1 MPHKIGF
8 TVVYASGEDENH
20 RARELEC
27 HGPTVRGWQSSR
39 HCTYPQEI
47 VLRLDTK
54 ALIQRVQILTHQYLI
69 PERVEFFVGNDE
81 GDEAG
86 EEEKKS
92 RDEECGSMDPPEG
105 APRAVT
111 PHRHNQPPIF
121 THLGYVPLSNN
132 EATGFKAREL
142 KSVSVSCTGR
152 YLRLLLHSNH
162 QNALNTWNQVGL
174 VAVNLLGEELEDNNN
189 SHHAEDI
196 GKRERAGSREEER
209 EAMVNGD
216 EADRALRNNCHTSS
230 SQSSSSTSPFASP
243 SPLSSLL
250 FAASRCGG
258 GGGAALGNINENLP
272 RVINSRNYTSPYD
285 DLAFEMYVDTEVATI
300 IRHME
305 IKKREAVEGE
315 RFEYAR
321 KLKLAMDE
329 LRSAGE
335 RLGRWALEKRKAADA
350 EDFERARR
358 KKLQMEE
365 FRAHIYNS
373 YKVAQLLEIHGPL
386 PQNDDPDDP
395 AAGAITMEQL
405 GVPNAMPRHSVRPPL
420 SPSRQQLH
428 PGSHMYQNA
437 NCRQHQVQHRQ
448 CAACSSHSKE
458 PPSKG
463 NSSSASCHV
472 LSHSPPPAHLPPP
485 SLSPPLG
492 PQGRSCTSPLGSPP
506 SGPNQRTGLRGSQKK
521 KKATV
526 SPTANGSSAVKNS
539 YEAYDERTLP
549 ALRHKSYVEDA
560 AGMDEWAASGEGG
573 CFRLSDREKRQAT
586 LPIAVFGL
594 TLVEKF
600 YSKQFTERE
609 EGLQMLREELL
620 KSSKIRCQSK
630 GRDGSEP
637 GDRAE
642 ERKEHEATVPPV
654 TPPPP
659 AVEESTSGNEVKPKE
674 VAEKV
679 DAAVEGE
686 TGAVKGKDGG
696 GTAVED
702 GALQTNGEA
711 KENGEEEKKVADAT
725 SEREA
730 RERTRQE
737 RVSANKTARASVF
750 LLHRALKDKVFGVYS
765 LATEVI
771 RFFFTQFVPSKR
783 VSPGEVSKSVERLL
797 PELLSKSGDCAPRVH
812 NLAMN
817 TIIRMSECKEVREQ
831 HLIPMHITK
840 PITSSTHPRLAL
852 SRAEMA
858 EQLILRHGISTE
870 KQSGLTCRVLS
881 ELGNSGL
888 HHPTESVR
896 KASERILIQ
905 VYQVNPRVVRKLLPP
920 EDDLTRR
927 NLLYRHLFQEFE
939 RIDVQRKKDML
950 QKSKAAAAAAAAA
963 APSGRMSSAGNVSAT
978 GEMTTSVDTI
988 SYPSPAHTVSSSS
1001 STSSS
1006 SIMTSPGGACS
1017 GHAPMD
1023 AQSKAKSQAQSAWQ
1037 SRQHLSPVPD
1047 ATSEERM
1054 CVFCL
1059 ERNKAFASEEG
1070 LNLHYWRNCPMLTRC
1085 SHCRQVIEV
1094 SALSAHLIGE
1104 CDAHQMY
1111 KQCSRCKLAI
1121 SVDKYDEHLKL
1132 LTCAGGEN
1140 MVCPLCHKVVQPN
1153 GEDGWRAHLK
1163 GPGPGQC
1170 TSQSRRRHGR
1180 GKVKWHL
1187 T

>member
-8 TVVYASGEDENH
+8 KVIFASGEDENH

-39 HCTYPQEI
+39 HCSYPQEI
-47 VLRLDTK
+47 VLRLDSK
-54 ALIQRVQILTHQYLI
+54 AVIQRVQILTHQYLI

-86 EEEKKS
+86 EVDKKGREE
-92 RDEECGSMDPPEG
+92 DGAAMEPPEG
-105 APRAVT
+105 GPRTIT
-111 PHRHNQPPIF
+111 PHHHHHQPNF
-121 THLGYVPLSNN
+121 THLGYVPLSSN

-152 YLRLLLHSNH
+152 YLRLLLHANH

-174 VAVNLLGEELEDNNN
+174 VAVNLLGEEPEDNNN
-189 SHHAEDI
+189 SHHAEEM
-196 GKRERAGSREEER
+196 GKRERAGSREDER
-209 EAMVNGD
+209 EPVVNGD
-216 EADRALRNNCHTSS
+216 EADRAIRNNCHTSS

-258 GGGAALGNINENLP
+258 GGAAGAHGNINENLP
-272 RVINSRNYTSPYD
+272 RLINSRNYTSPYD

-395 AAGAITMEQL
+395 VAGAITMEQL
-405 GVPNAMPRHSVRPPL
+405 GVPNSVPRHSIRAPL

-428 PGSHMYQNA
+428 PGGHVYQNA

-448 CAACSSHSKE
+448 CAACSSHNKD
-458 PPSKG
+458 PSPKG
-463 NSSSASCHV
+463 NSASTSSHV

-492 PQGRSCTSPLGSPP
+492 PQGKGCTSPIGSPP
-506 SGPNQRTGLRGSQKK
+506 SNQRTGLRGSQKK
-521 KKATV
+521 KKPTV
-526 SPTANGSSAVKNS
+526 SPTATNGSSSVKNS

-560 AGMDEWAASGEGG
+560 AAIDDWTTLGEGG
-573 CFRLSDREKRQAT
+573 SFRLSDREKRQAT

-620 KSSKIRCQSK
+620 KSSK
-630 GRDGSEP
+630 
-637 GDRAE
+637 
-642 ERKEHEATVPPV
+642 V
-654 TPPPP
+654 
-659 AVEESTSGNEVKPKE
+659 
-674 VAEKV
+674 
-679 DAAVEGE
+679 
-686 TGAVKGKDGG
+686 
-696 GTAVED
+696 
-702 GALQTNGEA
+702 
-711 KENGEEEKKVADAT
+711 
-725 SEREA
+725 
-730 RERTRQE
+730 RQE
-737 RVSANKTARASVF
+737 RVSANKTARAAVF

-765 LATEVI
+765 LSTEVI
-771 RFFFTQFVPSKR
+771 RFFFSQFVPSKR

-817 TIIRMSECKEVREQ
+817 TIIRMSECKDVREQ
-831 HLIPMHITK
+831 HLIPMNITK
-840 PITSSTHPRLAL
+840 PLTSSTHPRLAL

-881 ELGNSGL
+881 ELGYSGL
-888 HHPTESVR
+888 HHPSEAVR

-905 VYQVNPRVVRKLLPP
+905 VYQVNPRVVRKQLPP

-939 RIDVQRKKDML
+939 RIDIQRKKDML
-950 QKSKAAAAAAAAA
+950 QKSKAAAGASATSRM
-963 APSGRMSSAGNVSAT
+963 PSGGNSAT
-978 GEMTTSVDTI
+978 SGEMTTSVDTI

-1006 SIMTSPGGACS
+1006 SIMTSPAGACS
-1017 GHAPMD
+1017 GHMPLD
-1023 AQSKAKSQAQSAWQ
+1023 TQAKSKSQSQGAWQ

-1047 ATSEERM
+1047 ATSEDRM

-1059 ERNKAFASEEG
+1059 ERNKAFSAEEG

-1104 CDAHQMY
+1104 CDAQQMY

-1121 SVDKYDEHLKL
+1121 PVEKYEEHMKA
-1132 LTCAGGEN
+1132 LTCTDGES
-1140 MVCPLCHKVVQPN
+1140 MVCPLCYRSIQPI

-1163 GPGPGQC
+1163 GPGPGHC

-1180 GKVKWHL
+1180 GGSKSPSDPKSTTSKSTPSNPPPSVN